1 MDKAYFP
8 KDKWDLHPD
17 ICPCD
22 VQFNEWIGTR
32 NIVNQTIYHF
42 GTGNHHVVGFT
53 QTQNGSGNRV
63 FAITAS
69 PQEYAT
75 YIEEVSKNPAV
86 AKNYLCYFGNVYRTN
101 AHFVPELDV
110 ATLFHLS
117 EFYYPE
123 RATPE
128 HGGVD
133 DAQLLDLITDRTRV
147 GGHILFFTRSK
158 DFDLAEPI
166 IAAWE
171 KTRAVERLPDFKL
184 LAVYRKRA

>member
-1 MDKAYFP
+1 MDKAVFA
-8 KDKWDLHPD
+8 KDKWDLHAD

-22 VQFNEWIGTR
+22 VQFNEWIGVR
-32 NIVNQTIYHF
+32 NIVDKTIYHF
-42 GTGNHHVVGFT
+42 GTGSHHIVGFN

-69 PQEYAT
+69 ADEYAS
-75 YIEEVSKNPAV
+75 YIDEVSKNPAV

-101 AHFVPELDV
+101 QYFVPELDV

-147 GGHILFFTRSK
+147 GGHLLFFTRSK
-158 DFDLAEPI
+158 DWDLAEPI

-171 KTRAVERLPDFKL
+171 KARSVERLPDFKL
-184 LAVYRKRA
+184 LRVYRKRA